1 VTGTLKTEPITV
13 TVREFCRLAG
23 IGRDKAFA
31 LIKDGT
37 IDSFLCGGM
46 RLISV
51 DSYRRW
57 VAEQVRLDQSARE
70 SRLQDRSG
78 RTSLRKAL

>member
-1 VTGTLKTEPITV
+1 MAEPITV

-31 LIKDGT
+31 LIKDGS

-70 SRLQDRSG
+70 SRLQDRSRRSFFTQG
-78 RTSLRKAL
+78 LVK